1 MSNSILQYTMGV
13 YLKNFELILM
23 AAVPGLF
30 GLILP
35 LVVGMPSYIA
45 LGGTYLRTGSIVDL
59 NYFGVTAL
67 IISVLI
73 SLYLMSFAIVGINL
87 VVKRQRTL
95 KKISAETLGSVAK
108 MTNSVFVVYLIATI
122 LLLLVQLFTYETQL
136 QRIIAPVLNL
146 IIGFG
151 MLFLPTAMVMDEV
164 RSFRALQRGVTML
177 FAKPIAVLQWV
188 VIALVLLSAMDLL
201 FLTFVDFVTFVPR
214 ILGQWAVMVFNSLII
229 LPFLIVMLAQIYI
242 NKYTILVD

>member
-1 MSNSILQYTMGV
+1 MSKSVLNYTLKI
-13 YLKNFELILM
+13 YFKNFGLILV
-23 AAVPGLF
+23 AALPGLF

-45 LGGTYLRTGSIVDL
+45 LGGAYLRTGSIVDL
-59 NYFGVTAL
+59 DSLAFFGMAV
-67 IISVLI
+67 SVVI

-95 KKISAETLGSVAK
+95 KRLSTENLKSIARW
-108 MTNSVFVVYLIATI
+108 TNSVFVMYLIAAI
-122 LLLLVQLFTYETQL
+122 LLLLVQLYTYENQL
-136 QRIIAPVLNL
+136 QRVLAPLLNL
-146 IIGFG
+146 VVGFG

-164 RSFRALQRGVTML
+164 RTFRALQRGIRMIIK
-177 FAKPIAVLQWV
+177 KPGLVLQWM
-188 VIALVLLSAMDLL
+188 VIALVLLSVVDLV
-201 FLTFVDFVTFVPR
+201 FLALVDFLDFIPR
-214 ILGQWAVMVFNSLII
+214 ILGQWIVMIFNSLII